1 MQSRQFPTGLRVAP
15 LTDFNHGE
23 EIPPHCPARDMPADP
38 SPTKHPQREPL
49 PDSLK
54 RQLHAFRGRLW
65 RIKVAEAILA
75 GFFGLLF
82 SYLLV
87 FGLDRVVD
95 TPPAIRLAIL
105 IGGTS
110 LFILFAPY
118 WIHRWVFGHRRE
130 AQLARLIARQFPR
143 LGDRL
148 LGVVELQHQQESK
161 ESLSPELRAAA
172 METVARQAKGRNFAR
187 ALPNPR
193 HRSWSLGVLMTF
205 ALAAAALLMVP
216 KPGLNALKRW
226 LLPLSDTPR
235 YTFTKLDRFAET
247 VIVPYDE
254 PFPLTFILSSDSDQ
268 RPGTGTARFGIQ
280 DPVSAP
286 LEDDRTYTFLF
297 PGQSERGRVVVS
309 IGDARHA
316 VEVIPQTRPAIQS
329 VRARI
334 SYPEYLQLQDKVR
347 ELRVGTLTG
356 DVVVGSKVSLEAS
369 TLEGRELESG
379 TLTIR
384 TLPKVKERDSFDDF
398 ELLPSEGGN
407 DDLPGE
413 GSNESGGQPGAAEEG
428 SALAEEET
436 PAPPEILALTVEGSR
451 MVSPGVSLNDWPL
464 ELQLNWRDTNGLA
477 DVGGHRIRVDPLP
490 DQKPLAYIQGIERQT
505 VIVVEDTVSFEIL
518 AEDDYGA
525 RHIGYEWV
533 GEFTKPTD
541 ETPSRGSRILE
552 KGGPNQRRLSGVV
565 EFSPS
570 VLEIAPQQLAIRAF
584 VEDYFPGRKRTYSE
598 PIILHILTKDEQAQL
613 LKNDFDRIIGE
624 LEDAARR
631 EQTNFDENRRLEQEG
646 AENLQEDAN
655 QERLAE
661 QELKEAENIEKMA
674 ELSERMEQLLGDALK
689 NGEVDSETMEKMAQT
704 MQNMQELSEQ
714 DMPKVEQELN
724 EAQDPSSTPEQSQKD
739 LQEAI
744 EQQEKV
750 LEKIKETI
758 EGANEANRNF
768 EASTFVNRLRRAA
781 SEEDGI
787 ANTLIAAIDDNGETT
802 IAGTPYDELD
812 PVDQRILGELAMQ
825 QRRTASDVRWIQ
837 EDLGHFY
844 SRTQKEEHKQIIEEM
859 RESNID
865 SHLDETREKIAVNRT
880 FMAISAAK
888 KWAAQLRAWADILD
902 PPQESGA
909 GGEGGNGEGE
919 QGLDDNDFEF
929 MLKVMKMIQTEQDIR
944 ARTRAL
950 EQLRRTL
957 HLQDISDLQPPAQP
971 E

>member
-1 MQSRQFPTGLRVAP
+1 
-15 LTDFNHGE
+15 
-23 EIPPHCPARDMPADP
+23 MPADQP
-38 SPTKHPQREPL
+38 PTKPPEREPI
-49 PDSLK
+49 PESLQ

-65 RIKVAEAILA
+65 RVKVAEAILA

-87 FGLDRVVD
+87 FGLDRIVD
-95 TPPAIRLAIL
+95 TPPAVRLGIL
-105 IGGTS
+105 VSGTS
-110 LFILFAPY
+110 LFTLFAPY

-148 LGVVELQHQQESK
+148 LGVVELQHQKESK
-161 ESLSPELRAAA
+161 EALSPELRAAA
-172 METVARQAKGRNFAR
+172 MEAVARQAKGRNFAR

-193 HRSWSLGVLMTF
+193 HRSWSLGVLATF
-205 ALAAAALLMVP
+205 ALAAAALLLVP

-235 YTFTKLDRFAET
+235 YTFTKLDQFDET
-247 VIVPYDE
+247 IIVPYDE
-254 PFPLTFILSSDSDQ
+254 PFPLTFSLSGDSDQ

-286 LEDDRTYTFLF
+286 LQDDLTYNFLF

-309 IGDARHA
+309 IGDARLA
-316 VEVIPQTRPAIQS
+316 VEVIPRTRPALQA

-334 SYPEYLQLQDKVR
+334 SYPEYLQLEDKIR

-356 DVVVGSKVSLEAS
+356 DVVEGSHVSLEAS
-369 TLEGRELESG
+369 TLENRELESG
-379 TLTIR
+379 TLTVR
-384 TLPKVKERDSFDDF
+384 SLPKVTERDSFDDF
-398 ELLPSEGGN
+398 GLLPSNDENEGPSDDPSGESAGEDGETAGN
-407 DDLPGE
+407 
-413 GSNESGGQPGAAEEG
+413 AG
-428 SALAEEET
+428 SALGEEEQ
-436 PAPPEILALTVEGSR
+436 PPPPEVLALAIEGPR
-451 MVSPGVSLNDWPL
+451 MISPRIALSDWPL
-464 ELQLNWRDTNGLA
+464 ELQLNWRDTDGLA

-505 VIVVEDTVSFEIL
+505 VVVVEDTVSFEIL
-518 AEDDYGA
+518 AEDDFGA
-525 RHIGYEWV
+525 KHIGYEWV

-541 ETPSRGSRILE
+541 ETPSLGSRILE

-570 VLEIAPQQLAIRAF
+570 VLDIQPQQLAIRAF
-584 VEDYFPGRKRTYSE
+584 VEDYFPDRGRVYSE

-646 AENLQEDAN
+646 PENLQDDAN

-661 QELKEAENIEKMA
+661 QELKETENIEKMA
-674 ELSERMEQLLGDALK
+674 ELSERMEKLLSDALK

-704 MQNMQELSEQ
+704 MQNMQELSQ
-714 DMPKVEQELN
+714 KDMPKVEQELN

-750 LEKIKETI
+750 LEKIKKTI

-865 SHLDETREKIAVNRT
+865 SHLDETREKIAANRT

-902 PPQESGA
+902 PPKEPGQ

-929 MLKVMKMIQTEQDIR
+929 MLKVMKMIQSEQDIR

-957 HLQDISDLQPPAQP
+957 HLQDLPDLKPLKQPG
-971 E
+971 

>member
-1 MQSRQFPTGLRVAP
+1 
-15 LTDFNHGE
+15 
-23 EIPPHCPARDMPADP
+23 MPADQ
-38 SPTKHPQREPL
+38 SPPLPPRQEPL
-49 PDSLK
+49 PESLQ
-54 RQLHAFRGRLW
+54 RQLKAFRRRLW
-65 RIKVAEAILA
+65 RVKIAEAILA
-75 GFFGLLF
+75 GLFGLLF

-87 FGLDRVVD
+87 FGLDRIVD
-95 TPPAIRLAIL
+95 TPPAARLAIL
-105 IGGTS
+105 ISGTS
-110 LFILFAPY
+110 IFILFAPY

-130 AQLARLIARQFPR
+130 AQLARLIARKFPR

-148 LGVVELQHQQESK
+148 LGVVELQHQRESR
-161 ESLSPELRAAA
+161 EALSPELRAAA
-172 METVARQAKGRNFAR
+172 METVARQAKGRNFVR

-193 HRSWSLGVLMTF
+193 HRSWSLGVLTAF

-235 YTFTKLDRFAET
+235 YTFTKLERFEET

-254 PFPLTFILSSDSDQ
+254 PFALTFNLSPDSDQ
-268 RPGTGTARFGIQ
+268 RPSSGTARFGIQ
-280 DPVSAP
+280 APLSAP
-286 LEDDRTYTFLF
+286 LEDDRGYTFLF
-297 PGQSERGRVVVS
+297 PGQSERGRAIVS
-309 IGDARHA
+309 IGDARHT
-316 VEVIPQTRPAIQS
+316 VEVIPRTRPALQS

-334 SYPEYLQLQDKVR
+334 SYPDYLQLEDKVR

-356 DVVVGSKVSLEAS
+356 DVVEGGHVSLEAS
-369 TLEGRELESG
+369 TLEDRELESG
-379 TLTIR
+379 VFTVR
-384 TLPKVKERDSFDDF
+384 TLPKVTERDSFDDF
-398 ELLPSEGGN
+398 DILPLDSEGEDPEDAAGRAEAGSTG
-407 DDLPGE
+407 GE
-413 GSNESGGQPGAAEEG
+413 SRLGEQAD
-428 SALAEEET
+428 
-436 PAPPEILALTVEGSR
+436 PAPPEVFALTIEGSR
-451 MVSPGVSLNDWPL
+451 MISPQVALSDWPL
-464 ELQLNWRDTNGLA
+464 ELQLNWRDTDGLA

-505 VIVVEDTVSFEIL
+505 VIVEEDTVNFEIL
-518 AEDDYGA
+518 AEDDFGA

-541 ETPSRGSRILE
+541 ETPSRGDRILE
-552 KGGPNQRRLSGVV
+552 EGAPNQRRLSGVV

-570 VLEIAPQQLAIRAF
+570 VLEIKPQQLAIRAF
-584 VEDYFPGRKRTYSE
+584 VEDYFPGRGRVYSE

-646 AENLQEDAN
+646 AENLQKDEN

-674 ELSERMEQLLGDALK
+674 ELSDRMEKLLGDALK

-704 MQNMQELSEQ
+704 MQNMQELSQQ
-714 DMPKVEQELN
+714 DMPEVEKELN

-739 LQEAI
+739 LEEAI
-744 EQQEKV
+744 EKQEEV

-787 ANTLIAAIDDNGETT
+787 ANTLIAAIDDDGETT
-802 IAGTPYDELD
+802 IAGTPFDELD

-844 SRTQKEEHKQIIEEM
+844 SRTQKAEHRQILEEM

-865 SHLDETREKIAVNRT
+865 SYLDETREKIASNRT
-880 FMAISAAK
+880 FMAVSAAK

-902 PPQESGA
+902 PPQEPGG
-909 GGEGGNGEGE
+909 GGEGSGGGGE

-929 MLKVMKMIQTEQDIR
+929 MLKVMKMIQMEQDIR

-957 HLQDISDLQPPAQP
+957 HLQDLPSLKPLEQPQ
-971 E
+971 